1 MTSIEEELGL
11 ALANFSYILEL
22 ASENI
27 IRQAK
32 TKISDILEGKN
43 ETISKQVETINR
55 LEESKMEILAE
66 KEQFQNI
73 LQSLKDTKEQLKLL

>member
-43 ETISKQVETINR
+43 ETIRKQVETINR